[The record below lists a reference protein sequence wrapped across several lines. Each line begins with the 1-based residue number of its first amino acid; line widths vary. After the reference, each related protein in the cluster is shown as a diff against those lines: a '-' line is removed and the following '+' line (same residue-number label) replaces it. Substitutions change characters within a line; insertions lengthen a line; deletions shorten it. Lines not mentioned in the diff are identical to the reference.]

1 MFNKPYS
8 AILMASGVS
17 IVISALINM
26 MPVPLVVSSTWW
38 ISIVFHVIISLL
50 LNLIMLKKTE
60 EARDMINKIMF
71 TSMGRLLVCMVGV
84 FIYSLIDKP
93 NFFAFAI
100 HFMVHYMVYTVF
112 EISFI
117 IKFIRSQQT
126 KS

>member
-26 MPVPLVVSSTWW
+26 LPVPSVVSSTWW
-38 ISIVFHVIISLL
+38 ISIVFHVVISLL

-117 IKFIRSQQT
+117 VKYIRSQQT